1 MANKIIVVFIAA
13 LVLVGAGAFYGG
25 MVYGKNQPK
34 QSMRNGTQ
42 IQAGQLGGQFNR
54 AGRAGANFI
63 SGEIIAKDD
72 KSITVKLPDGGSK
85 IVFLSGTTQIMKS
98 VDGSMTDL
106 ATGKNA
112 MITGSAN
119 SDGSLTAQSI
129 QLRPASPN
137 KATTT
142 PQL

>member
-1 MANKIIVVFIAA
+1 MANKIIAVFIAA

-72 KSITVKLPDGGSK
+72 KSVTIKSADGGSK
-85 IVFLSGTTQIMKS
+85 IVFLSGTMQIMKS

>member
-1 MANKIIVVFIAA
+1 MANKIIAVFIAA

-85 IVFLSGTTQIMKS
+85 IVFLSDSVQVMKS
-98 VDGSMTDL
+98 VSGALADL
-106 ATGKNA
+106 AVGENVT
-112 MITGSAN
+112 ISGSAN
-119 SDGSLTAQSI
+119 ADGSLTAQTV
-129 QLRPASPN
+129 QLRPVPPATASS
-137 KATTT
+137 TL
-142 PQL
+142 PQ